1 MSTERRVMPLRSTTI
16 EILPSPRLPLL
27 LLLLLLLR
35 AAALALL
42 AALEE
47 ADDCALLSDAC
58 TRGLSIM
65 RTSARSLMVRSRRSQ
80 SCRRPKT

>member
-1 MSTERRVMPLRSTTI
+1 MSIAVSTERRVMPLRSTTI
-16 EILPSPRLPLL
+16 EILPSPRL
-27 LLLLLLLR
+27 LLLLLLR

-42 AALEE
+42 ALEE
-47 ADDCALLSDAC
+47 DDDCALLSDAC